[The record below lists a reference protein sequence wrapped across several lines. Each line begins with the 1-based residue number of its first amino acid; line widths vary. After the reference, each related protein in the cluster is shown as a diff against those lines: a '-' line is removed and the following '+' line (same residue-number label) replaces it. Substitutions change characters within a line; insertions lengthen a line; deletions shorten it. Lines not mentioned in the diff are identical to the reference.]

1 MSYRLLLVLV
11 SFFTFL
17 SATAQ
22 GPLTVADTFHVE
34 GNGLRHKLFYHDL
47 RVRSTIDLKPI
58 MWNLED
64 EMVRKQ
70 FRKAMFMEI
79 GRYPLI
85 FGATILIVAPVMLN
99 ISGGPYAPELF
110 WSGIALYGA
119 SLGLE
124 LAQSKHVLRMI
135 YRHNYVLR
143 NRVEV
148 GWGVSPA
155 GVGMELR
162 F

>member
-1 MSYRLLLVLV
+1 MSYKLLLVLLC
-11 SFFTFL
+11 FFTFL
-17 SATAQ
+17 SASAQ

-34 GNGLRHKLFYHDL
+34 GKGLRHKLFYHDL

-58 MWNLED
+58 IWNLED

-79 GRYPLI
+79 GSYPLV
-85 FGATILIVAPVMLN
+85 FGATLLIVAPVMLN
-99 ISGGPYAPELF
+99 VSGGPYVPQLF
-110 WSGIALYGA
+110 WAGLALYGA
-119 SLGLE
+119 GVGLD
-124 LAQSKHVLRMI
+124 LAQKKNVRRMI

-143 NRVEV
+143 HRVD
-148 GWGVSPA
+148 VSWKASPT
-155 GVGMELR
+155 GLGMELR

>member
-1 MSYRLLLVLV
+1 MSYRFLLVFISLL
-11 SFFTFL
+11 SFL
-17 SATAQ
+17 SASAQ
-22 GPLTVADTFHVE
+22 GSLTIADTFHVE
-34 GNGLRHKLFYHDL
+34 GKGLRHKLFYHDL

-70 FRKAMFMEI
+70 FRKSMFMEI
-79 GRYPLI
+79 GSYPLF
-85 FGATILIVAPVMLN
+85 FGGTLLIVAPMLLN
-99 ISGGPYAPELF
+99 ISGGPYVPQLF
-110 WSGIALYGA
+110 WAGLALYGTGI
-119 SLGLE
+119 GLD
-124 LAQSKHVLRMI
+124 LAQKKNVLRMI

-143 NRVEV
+143 NRAEV